1 MNGLALL
8 VVLPTWWAMSV
19 KLAAQGQKTWVCQLK
34 GAAFSAFQLAVM
46 LGLIHLDVWWA
57 DLIYV
62 FLMLATGNMVL
73 EAVALRFPHS
83 ALGAWRLVAAPE
95 CGGRASDGLS
105 TRETAA
111 DSRFTHFRNF

>member
-19 KLAAQGQKTWVCQLK
+19 KLAAQEQRAWVRQLK

-46 LGLIHLDVWWA
+46 LGLIHLDAWWA

-73 EAVALRFPHS
+73 EAVALRFPRS
-83 ALGAWRLVAAPE
+83 ALGAWWLHQKKAAA
-95 CGGRASDGLS
+95 GRRVG
-105 TRETAA
+105 
-111 DSRFTHFRNF
+111 